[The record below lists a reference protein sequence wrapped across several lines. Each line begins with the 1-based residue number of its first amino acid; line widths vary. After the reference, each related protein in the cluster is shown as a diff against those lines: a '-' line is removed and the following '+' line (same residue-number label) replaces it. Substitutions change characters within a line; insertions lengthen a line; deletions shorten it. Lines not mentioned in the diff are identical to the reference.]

1 MFSFCF
7 QVGHCDWKT
16 CLQTIL
22 SQEVALEPE
31 THGAYL
37 VRTDDQWMISFFFA
51 IQRFIWTSEF
61 SGLYSVNLTD
71 ASESL
76 LVEINQT
83 GSKVRSKF
91 KQTKKYFEQTL

>member
-1 MFSFCF
+1 MEHVLILFK
-7 QVGHCDWKT
+7 VGQSDWKT

-22 SQEVALEPE
+22 SQEAAFEPE
-31 THGAYL
+31 THGADL
-37 VRTDDQWMISFFFA
+37 VATDDQWINSFLA
-51 IQRFIWTSEF
+51 IQRFIRTSKF

-76 LVEINQT
+76 LVEINET

-91 KQTKKYFEQTL
+91 KRRPYCTN